1 MTHVMTQ
8 AQIERFIQHY
18 ERITRQNLTSL
29 ATTADVRL
37 ELGQDHEV
45 VSAHYKS

>member
-1 MTHVMTQ
+1 MTQ

-18 ERITRQNLTSL
+18 ERVTRQNLTSL

-37 ELGQDHEV
+37 ELGQDHQV
-45 VSAHYKS
+45 VSAQYKS